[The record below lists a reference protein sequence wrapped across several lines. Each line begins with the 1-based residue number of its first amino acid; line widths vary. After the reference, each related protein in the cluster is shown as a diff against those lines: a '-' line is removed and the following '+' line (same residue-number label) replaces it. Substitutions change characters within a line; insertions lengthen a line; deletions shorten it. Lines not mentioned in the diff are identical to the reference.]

1 MNIQPTTYKACAP
14 VWSREEDVFIKEEHQ
29 HQHQHHQP
37 TNANMNF
44 YGASC
49 SSSIDAQDSD
59 GHGSACEFMLDDLQY
74 KEMEPYT
81 PPSPIRI
88 STISALAYLRINM
101 SNTGKGAGDSDDAAD
116 VGVVQID
123 LDRLYE
129 RLPLVSGGELG
140 VTHIKTYEKVSFAD
154 GRKPEITQLHRQCAP
169 TVAECF
175 GKLIKNAAVKRILSV
190 YQLPLDTCVADV
202 SDSPIA
208 APGAAGGDTLHAQ
221 LLASGTS
228 LSASLREDYTQAVR
242 NLRGGV
248 RLHMKRVKSYFQN
261 QLTLIWTFQSS
272 TGVVR
277 QANCFIFNNGK
288 IKSVGLKSSED
299 IQLSFAALLQYLQ
312 KHRDVL
318 QGIFTNAPLD
328 EMAPPSPTSADKEVA
343 PRTVTACLGPLLARC
358 VRPMAFNAMHTG
370 DLSAETCHD
379 LTAQYTV
386 IRTLAPPF
394 NAAEHALIALIGDV
408 SPVDDERGAA
418 RAPLERFSSTEHG
431 HTLLRAMK
439 DEDGAAQ
446 EQHAAAVKA
455 EDCLDALVLRE
466 VRPTMFNTDFS
477 AHFKIMRDEFF
488 RIIVQEYFLT
498 NSEYEPDIYPAVKV
512 KFRWN
517 SLYLQQPV
525 VGICY
530 CKNREACKG
539 RGSGT
544 GEGCC
549 KTVTACVFQTGKV
562 IITGGN
568 DYEQVQYVYS
578 FINDLIKRHYDEIYY
593 REPLLLMPTDS
604 TTGEGGTT
612 ARPKAKASGA
622 KTTPS
627 QKGATMSGAH
637 ATAIA
642 KDGETKFKPVAA
654 ACARASKKVQVQGD
668 GNSASSCGEDDTSQT
683 VVENTVFEFASYSSM
698 SADVMLS

>member
-1 MNIQPTTYKACAP
+1 
-14 VWSREEDVFIKEEHQ
+14 
-29 HQHQHHQP
+29 
-37 TNANMNF
+37 MNF

-49 SSSIDAQDSD
+49 SSSIDDAQDAD
-59 GHGSACEFMLDDLQY
+59 GHGSACELFMLDDLQY

-88 STISALAYLRINM
+88 STISALAYLRK
-101 SNTGKGAGDSDDAAD
+101 GKATGDSEDAAD
-116 VGVVQID
+116 VGVVQVD

-202 SDSPIA
+202 SNSPVA

-272 TGVVR
+272 TGLVR

-328 EMAPPSPTSADKEVA
+328 EMAPPSPPSSMASAGDEVA
-343 PRTVTACLGPLLARC
+343 PRTVATCLGPLLARC
-358 VRPMAFNAMHTG
+358 VRPMAFNAMRTG

-408 SPVDDERGAA
+408 SSADDERGAA
-418 RAPLERFSSTEHG
+418 RSPLERFSSTEHG

-439 DEDGAAQ
+439 DEDGVAQAQRAAT
-446 EQHAAAVKA
+446 VGA
-455 EDCLDALVLRE
+455 ENCVDALVLRE

-568 DYEQVQYVYS
+568 DYEQVQYVYD

-593 REPLLLMPTDS
+593 REPLLMPTDS
-604 TTGEGGTT
+604 TTGGGGTT
-612 ARPKAKASGA
+612 ARPKAKAI
-622 KTTPS
+622 PS
-627 QKGATMSGAH
+627 QKSATMSGAH
-637 ATAIA
+637 ATATA
-642 KDGETKFKPVAA
+642 RDGATKSKPAAA
-654 ACARASKKVQVQGD
+654 ACARRASKKVYVQGQGD
-668 GNSASSCGEDDTSQT
+668 GNGASSCGEDTSQT
-683 VVENTVFEFASYSSM
+683 VVENTVVEFASYSSM